1 MMEASLN
8 SKLLLVDFENVH
20 QVDLAHLDEHFNV
33 IIFVGLVQ
41 KTIPIE
47 LVVSAQK
54 LGSRVEWQR
63 VEGNGSNALDFYIA
77 CYLGRVLEKSPT
89 QHCIVLSKDKGFDP
103 LLRHLSKIGLKC
115 KRINSLLELEPES
128 AAAEEPNY
136 KRVLD
141 QLGKTEKKLRPRK
154 RTTLSTYISFMF
166 QNNIPQADVDRI
178 IDIFFANKLI
188 SEANNRITYEF

>member
-1 MMEASLN
+1 LSH
-8 SKLLLVDFENVH
+8 KLLLVDFENVH
-20 QVDLAHLDEHFNV
+20 QVDLARLDEHFNV

-47 LVVSAQK
+47 LVMSAQK

>member
-1 MMEASLN
+1 MSH
-8 SKLLLVDFENVH
+8 KLLLVDFENVH
-20 QVDLAHLDEHFNV
+20 QVDLARLDEHFNV

-47 LVVSAQK
+47 LVMSAQK